1 VGGGTIQSFS
11 FFLIPIHFRTNNAIK
26 QGLTTASVLKKR
38 PNFAKAK
45 MSFFDI
51 RIKNRSSDAI
61 LPTCHIY
68 RTDASSTARI

>member
-45 MSFFDI
+45 MSFF
-51 RIKNRSSDAI
+51 
-61 LPTCHIY
+61 
-68 RTDASSTARI
+68 